1 MNFPARFYSDK
12 RTQEILE
19 SLTIPFAVY
28 QYIDKR
34 VVTVALS
41 KGFLKILRDKDYFVL
56 TTNVDHCFQKAGFD
70 KERLFYTQGDYGL
83 FQCSKPC
90 HPCTYDNEKQIRAMF
105 DAQGFSKETGLFGA
119 MTVPAELLP
128 RCPICGRPMSM
139 NLRSDSTFVEDDG
152 WHRAAKRYRE
162 FLDRCN
168 AMRGGNVLFLE
179 LGVGMNTPGIIKYPF
194 WQMTALNS
202 NATYACINYGQACAP
217 DDIGPR
223 SISIDSDIGEVV
235 AALF

>member
-1 MNFPARFYSDK
+1 
-12 RTQEILE
+12 
-19 SLTIPFAVY
+19 
-28 QYIDKR
+28 
-34 VVTVALS
+34 
-41 KGFLKILRDKDYFVL
+41 
-56 TTNVDHCFQKAGFD
+56 
-70 KERLFYTQGDYGL
+70 
-83 FQCSKPC
+83 
-90 HPCTYDNEKQIRAMF
+90 
-105 DAQGFSKETGLFGA
+105 
-119 MTVPAELLP
+119 MTVPAKLLP

-168 AMRGGNVLFLE
+168 AMCGGNVLFLE

-202 NATYACINYGQACAP
+202 NATYACINYGQAYAP

-223 SISIDSDIGEVV
+223 SLCVDGDIGEVV
-235 AALF
+235 TSLF